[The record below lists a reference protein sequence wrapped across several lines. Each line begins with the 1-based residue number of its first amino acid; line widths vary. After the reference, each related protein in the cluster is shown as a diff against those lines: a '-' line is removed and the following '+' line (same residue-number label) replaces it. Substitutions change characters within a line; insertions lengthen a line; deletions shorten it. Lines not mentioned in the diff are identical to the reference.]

1 MATSPQFQKLVQTLF
16 ARRRAPGPLDVA
28 TMRAGFVATALPVA
42 ADVRR
47 AVVTIGEAAVE
58 ELTAPGADPD
68 RTVLYLHGG
77 GFVIGS
83 PDTHRK
89 LAADI
94 GRTAG
99 ARVLLP
105 DYPLAPEHPFPAAI
119 DWIVAGTMHYSRVVP
134 LRHVSPSQETRRAE
148 R

>member
-1 MATSPQFQKLVQTLF
+1 MATSPQFQRLVQALF

-28 TMRAGFVATALPVA
+28 TMRAGFVATALPAA
-42 ADVRR
+42 ADVCR
-47 AVVTIGEAAVE
+47 AVVTIGDVAVA
-58 ELTAPGADPD
+58 ELATPNVDPD

-83 PDTHRK
+83 PETHRK
-89 LAADI
+89 LAADV
-94 GRTAG
+94 GRAAG

-105 DYPLAPEHPFPAAI
+105 DYPLAPEAPFPAAI
-119 DWIVAGTMHYSRVVP
+119 DWIVALYESLLAGGAAP
-134 LRHVSPSQETRRAE
+134 E